1 MAYKKPDKPFLNL
14 LGDSEA
20 GAIHEEEEQLPE
32 NSITLFPVVEINVAR
47 KIKKED
53 LSMIDIDLQNH
64 TRMQDSIFNLNKN
77 QKFDVKDLTK
87 NMKEYFPSEL
97 FDESTRKKRKRKFC
111 KVFYPLISK

>member
-1 MAYKKPDKPFLNL
+1 MAYKKPDKPFQNL

-20 GAIHEEEEQLPE
+20 GGVQEEEEEQVAE
-32 NSITLFPVVEINVAR
+32 NSILLFPVVEINVAR

-77 QKFDVKDLTK
+77 QKFDVKELSK
-87 NMKEYFPSEL
+87 NMKDYFPNEL

-111 KVFYPLISK
+111 KIHAH